1 MLYYY
6 DSMKKY
12 ITSKPDVMGGAPCIA
27 GTRIPIDVILYRLKE
42 GNTLKDLHK
51 MYPWVELEKFEGV
64 LEELA
69 NKVNKF
75 SYDKTVSQTQASA

>member
-1 MLYYY
+1 MR
-6 DSMKKY
+6 KY
-12 ITSKPDVMGGAPCIA
+12 ITSKSDIMGGVPCIV

-51 MYPWVELEKFEGV
+51 MYPWVGLEKFEGV

-69 NKVNKF
+69 RKVNKF
-75 SYDKTVSQTQASA
+75 SYDKTVSQTQTTA

>member
-1 MLYYY
+1 
-6 DSMKKY
+6 MKKY
-12 ITSKPDVMGGAPCIA
+12 ITSRSDIMGGAPCIV
-27 GTRIPIDVILYRLKE
+27 GTRIPVEVILYRLKE
-42 GNTLKDLHK
+42 GVTLKKLHK

-69 NKVNKF
+69 HKVNQF